1 MKKLFLSAAIG
12 LLAMAASASPTY
24 LGSWEVDNGPNWGS
38 QPIAYSGIQAAA
50 LLFQAITND
59 ANPAHYAV
67 STVGLDPSAINYSA
81 WYSILGYPNGAMFAE
96 DYLSSNSSQA
106 PGYYYSGWSYRNDTT
121 EAASAYVAD
130 NAIGPYYTNYAFY
143 LGSQDQ
149 NNVPE
154 PGIAAL
160 LGLGLFGLAA
170 ARRRKE

>member
-1 MKKLFLSAAIG
+1 MRKLFLSAAIG
-12 LLAMAASASPTY
+12 LLATAVSASPTY
-24 LGSWEVDNGPNWGS
+24 LGSWEVDNGPNWES

-50 LLFQAITND
+50 LLFQATTMD

-67 STVGLDPSAINYSA
+67 STVGIDPSAINYSA
-81 WYSILGYPNGAMFAE
+81 WYSILGYPSGTIFAE

-106 PGYYYSGWSYRNDTT
+106 SGHYYSGLSYRNDIM
-121 EAASAYVAD
+121 EAASAYVRD

-143 LGSQDQ
+143 LGPQDQ

-154 PGIAAL
+154 PGIVAL